1 MSRMGRRGM
10 QRGLDHGSDFLLG
23 NARNATWSWCILTQ
37 PRQTEGEKTFSPEL
51 DRRSGNS
58 QCLRDV
64 IVEDTLAGLAGVIT
78 AYQGN
83 TLHEKGLTTL
93 LDELES
99 LSDAAAKRLVG
110 KINSTVSPKLFVLL
124 GNLSIGSRPF
134 EQVRLTWMLAEREY
148 CNGRCFS
155 MRWNWRRSQSGEPKP
170 RA

>member
-1 MSRMGRRGM
+1 M

-37 PRQTEGEKTFSPEL
+37 PRQTEGEKMFSPQL

-64 IVEDTLAGLAGVIT
+64 VVEDTIADMAGVIA

-83 TLHEKGLTTL
+83 TLHENSLTTQ

-99 LSDAAAKRLVG
+99 LSDADAKRLVG
-110 KINSTVSPKLFVLL
+110 ENYFDNHPEIVCPSWPFVHRFTAFRASPINLDV
-124 GNLSIGSRPF
+124 
-134 EQVRLTWMLAEREY
+134 
-148 CNGRCFS
+148 GRA
-155 MRWNWRRSQSGEPKP
+155 RIL
-170 RA
+170 

>member
-64 IVEDTLAGLAGVIT
+64 VVEDTIADLVWCDHRISR
-78 AYQGN
+78 Q
-83 TLHEKGLTTL
+83 HLTREGFDDTVGRIGIIVGRRC
-93 LDELES
+93 E
-99 LSDAAAKRLVG
+99 AA
-110 KINSTVSPKLFVLL
+110 
-124 GNLSIGSRPF
+124 
-134 EQVRLTWMLAEREY
+134 
-148 CNGRCFS
+148 
-155 MRWNWRRSQSGEPKP
+155 SGQN
-170 RA
+170 